1 MRDLGLDLKY
11 AVRQGFMQAG
21 ASTEVRAICKDPI
34 GQGFMRVTSVC
45 PANVTLPVLD
55 FIDCFAAPVASQE
68 PCTRSTRIPGTDGAH
83 IPRAMW
89 QCSVDEEQR
98 NCA

>member
-1 MRDLGLDLKY
+1 
-11 AVRQGFMQAG
+11 MQAG

-34 GQGFMRVTSVC
+34 GQGFMRVTSIC
-45 PANVTLPVLD
+45 PPNVTLPVLD